1 MKTQNQTGLT
11 LIELMTVVAIIA
23 SLSLMAMPNLL
34 TWLPDHR
41 LKRAARELHSNL
53 QLAKLTAVK
62 TNALCT
68 MVFDQKIGDRKYD
81 YVVFED
87 ADNDLEYDEGERP
100 VEKILWS
107 DYKSVSEDSSKHEGA
122 VTFPANDE
130 NKHVLAFR
138 PNGLPI
144 DNIGNLNSGK
154 VHLVNTYG
162 HKKSVVVSLAGNIRI
177 VSEY

>member
-1 MKTQNQTGLT
+1 MKKQDQAGLT

-41 LKRAARELHSNL
+41 LKRAVRELHSNL

-68 MVFDQKIGDRKYD
+68 LVFDQHVGGRKYD

-87 ADNDLEYDEGERP
+87 ADNDLEYDEGERT
-100 VEKILWS
+100 VEKVLWS

-122 VTFPANDE
+122 VTFPTNDE

-144 DNIGNLNSGK
+144 DNIGDLNSGK

-162 HKKSVVVSLAGNIRI
+162 HKKSVVVSPAGNIRI
-177 VSEY
+177 ESEY